1 MTHKEVCNLIVTLTP
16 EQHKN
21 LMVFLNRVDVKGLSE
36 AAALIDLA
44 RAISNAQEVK
54 TCQTNTAT

>member
-1 MTHKEVCNLIVTLTP
+1 MIVTLTP